1 MDPIAEPLAGGLFV
15 ADPDEIADYFRQH
28 PELEELVARIAAGLR
43 SRFGDGT
50 ELVLTYYRDPE
61 IDDPHLTLLV
71 RQAPYAPDLLDQID
85 AVRAPFDQELEQST
99 GMLVVTTDFCPPRG
113 SHGV

>member
-1 MDPIAEPLAGGLFV
+1 MDPIAEPLMGDVVV
-15 ADPDEIADYFRQH
+15 ADPDEIADYFRRH
-28 PELEELVARIAAGLR
+28 PELEELVARIAVALR
-43 SRFGDGT
+43 CRFGDGA

-85 AVRAPFDQELEQST
+85 AVREPFDHELDQST
-99 GMLVVTTDFCPPRG
+99 GMLVVTTDYCSPRG